1 MRNKG
6 KHLYL
11 GRNYTDNLDLFK
23 KELGEGESFDIIVRE
38 MRIVGR
44 KAAFICIDGFVKD
57 DVLTLVMKAL
67 LDLPRKNF
75 GFTTI
80 KPVLERTIPY
90 VELSTEQQVDEL
102 IYLVMAGA
110 ILLIVDGSNEAFV
123 IDARTYPSRNPEE
136 PDIERVVRGSRDGF
150 TETLVLILL

>member
-1 MRNKG
+1 LRNKG

-57 DVLTLVMKAL
+57 DVLTLVMKA
-67 LDLPRKNF
+67 
-75 GFTTI
+75 T
-80 KPVLERTIPY
+80 
-90 VELSTEQQVDEL
+90 L
-102 IYLVMAGA
+102 ILALYSM
-110 ILLIVDGSNEAFV
+110 ILLS
-123 IDARTYPSRNPEE
+123 
-136 PDIERVVRGSRDGF
+136 
-150 TETLVLILL
+150 